1 MIVLISSYFS
11 IPNTYF
17 LFEISSK
24 LKLKIGID
32 EVELKFRLLA
42 WTIQAELIL
51 YTVGASLYLYQAKKT

>member
-1 MIVLISSYFS
+1 VLISSYFS

-17 LFEISSK
+17 LFEISRK
-24 LKLKIGID
+24 LKLKIAID